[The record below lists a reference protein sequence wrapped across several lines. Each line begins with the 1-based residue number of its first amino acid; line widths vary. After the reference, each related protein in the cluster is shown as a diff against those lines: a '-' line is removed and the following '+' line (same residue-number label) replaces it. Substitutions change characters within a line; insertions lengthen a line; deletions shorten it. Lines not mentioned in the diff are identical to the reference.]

1 MCVAGIAITPSIATL
16 TATTASG
23 RRVTSFAQ
31 RTLMVSLPGARRRG
45 RHDTTRFERATRCP
59 ANPRMA
65 GSSVSAISTAMLTVP
80 AAAMP
85 MTVRNGM
92 LTTSRPTRA
101 ITTVAPANTTALP
114 AVAVACAAA
123 SRPSLPSDRF
133 WR

>member
-1 MCVAGIAITPSIATL
+1 MCVAGIAITPSSPTL
-16 TATTASG
+16 TATIASG
-23 RRVTSFAQ
+23 RRVTSLAQ
-31 RTLMVSLPGARRRG
+31 RTLMVSAPAARRRG
-45 RHDTTRFERATRCP
+45 RHETTRFERTTRWP
-59 ANPRMA
+59 ANPRTA

-85 MTVRNGM
+85 MAVRNGM

-123 SRPSLPSDRF
+123 SRPSLPSARF